1 MFQRI
6 VDTFLSPV
14 INILVAVRDRLDAV
28 SLVAARG
35 LNLDYFLGP
44 VVMLGPQW
52 KALISSVLLSA
63 FLILTVLIARK
74 GYGLYLAL
82 KEGVKWW

>member
-1 MFQRI
+1 MFQQI
-6 VDTFLSPV
+6 TDSIITPL
-14 INILVAVRDRLDAV
+14 IEILAKARYRLETL

-44 VVMLGPQW
+44 L
-52 KALISSVLLSA
+52 SLLSPEWRVLIGSIIA
-63 FLILTVLIARK
+63 SSFLILGVLVARK
-74 GYGLYLAL
+74 TYGLYLAF